1 MTSQEVNMVNLEG
14 LGWDV
19 HTVGELDHQSLKAP
33 HVKLRGLTTGEN
45 GDGVFSVDLR
55 IHQPNVRF
63 LSTTELHS
71 FEHFLLYGFQ
81 KYLPDN
87 FISVA
92 PMGCQTGFYLI
103 LLNEGNAEKIC
114 NIYEKILNDMLVAT
128 EVPYANIRQCG
139 NFKNHSLELAQG
151 VAKYLLDKKPEWR
164 KVV

>member
-1 MTSQEVNMVNLEG
+1 MINLEQ
-14 LGWDV
+14 LGWE
-19 HTVGELDHQSLKAP
+19 TGTIGELDHQLLKAP
-33 HVKLRGLTTGEN
+33 HVKLRALTTGEN

-55 IHQPNVRF
+55 INQPNSEY

-71 FEHFLLYGFQ
+71 FEHFLLFGFQ
-81 KYLPDN
+81 KYLPQN

-114 NIYEKILNDMLVAT
+114 NIYEKILNDILMAT

-139 NFKNHSLELAQG
+139 HYENHNLGLAQD
-151 VAKYLLDKKPEWR
+151 VARKLLDKKSEWR

>member
-1 MTSQEVNMVNLEG
+1 MTSQETIMKNLEQ
-14 LGWDV
+14 LGWET
-19 HTVGELDHQSLKAP
+19 HTIGELDHQLLKAP
-33 HVKLRGLTTGEN
+33 HVKLRALTSGEN

-55 IHQPNVRF
+55 INQPNTEY

-71 FEHFLLYGFQ
+71 FEHFLLFGFQ
-81 KYLPDN
+81 KYLPQN

-114 NIYEKILNDMLVAT
+114 NIYEKILNDILVAT

-139 NFKNHSLELAQG
+139 HYENHNLGLAQD
-151 VAKYLLDKKPEWR
+151 VARKLLDKKSEWR
-164 KVV
+164 KVL

>member
-1 MTSQEVNMVNLEG
+1 MTVQETIMINLEE
-14 LGWDV
+14 LGWE
-19 HTVGELDHQSLKAP
+19 TRTIGELDHQLLKAP
-33 HVKLRGLTTGEN
+33 HVKLRALTTGEN

-55 IHQPNVRF
+55 INRPNTEY

-71 FEHFLLYGFQ
+71 FEHFLLFGFQ
-81 KYLPDN
+81 KYLPQN

-114 NIYEKILNDMLVAT
+114 NIYEKILNDILVAT

-139 NFKNHSLELAQG
+139 HYENHNLELAQD
-151 VAKYLLDKKPEWR
+151 VARKLLEMKSEWR
-164 KVV
+164 KVL